1 MDFSQPPFRRRSF
14 LFGAASLIGSAGI
27 PAVAAEPWPTRPVR
41 LVVPFP
47 PGGPTD
53 IISRLVAARL
63 SEILG
68 QQFLVENRPGA
79 NGVIGTE
86 AVSRAKPDGYTLL
99 LSASGPLASGLPLYK
114 NLNYDVLRDF
124 VSISPVA
131 VSSIVLVGS
140 RNFAPR
146 TLADTIAAAKAKPKS
161 VKAEL
166 NTVGSMHHLLTELLR
181 VRNGLDLVQVPYKGS
196 APAIVDL
203 VAGHVDIGFESLPG
217 VLDLIRAGRLTP
229 FAVASKQRLDALPE
243 VPTFTELGMPEFVA
257 EPWFA
262 IVAPKAVP
270 AAVVDALSKALHTVL
285 RSPDTAAQFDKQ
297 GMSPTWMSTA
307 DADRFLKQE
316 VSRWAAIVK
325 EAGTTS
331 E

>member
-1 MDFSQPPFRRRSF
+1 
-14 LFGAASLIGSAGI
+14 I
-27 PAVAAEPWPTRPVR
+27 
-41 LVVPFP
+41 VPFP

-63 SEILG
+63 SEMLG

-79 NGVIGTE
+79 NGVIGTD

-99 LSASGPLASGLPLYK
+99 ISASGPLASGLPLYK

-124 VSISPVA
+124 VSITPVA
-131 VSSIVLVGS
+131 LSSIVLVGS
-140 RNFAPR
+140 RNFPPR
-146 TLADTIAAAKAKPKS
+146 TLPEVIAAAKAKPNS

-181 VRNGLDLVQVPYKGS
+181 VRAGIDLVHVPYKGS

-217 VLDLIRAGRLTP
+217 VLDLIRSGRLTP
-229 FAVASKQRLDALPE
+229 FAIAGKQRLEVLPN

-262 IVAPKAVP
+262 MIAPKAVAP
-270 AAVVDALSKALHTVL
+270 EVVDVLSKALRTVL
-285 RSPDTAAQFDKQ
+285 QAPDTATQFDKQ
-297 GMSPTWMSTA
+297 GMVPVWMSTD
-307 DADRFLKQE
+307 DAGRFLRNE

-325 EAGTTS
+325 ETGAKAD
-331 E
+331 